1 MSAGGE
7 SLLQCGCS
15 KKSLQK
21 SKWRVWA
28 HSGCCKPLCCPQDLC
43 QLFLQKGK
51 NGPPLPCKE
60 CFQQLVCPF
69 CLWVSK
75 QLFWEWWLNVY
86 AKTAESELAHFFCF
100 VPSMVTI
107 GLIFTR
113 SPHLHTQMQSELSM
127 AQELHVSWF
136 LFQCLMM
143 THRVPHSRCRV
154 TSPVPTIPQ
163 NEQSWFFSSMVMQL
177 TLGNL
182 VPISPSTLFICV
194 TVRICSWHDKHRNQ
208 TKGVGNN
215 NGEQLNVDIPSFASF
230 VGWFPYMS
238 VRSCMMLHNFDKE
251 LSRFVHWVHWDSPSH
266 IML

>member
-1 MSAGGE
+1 MFPTACLPIL
-7 SLLQCGCS
+7 SLGLQTG
-15 KKSLQK
+15 
-21 SKWRVWA
+21 
-28 HSGCCKPLCCPQDLC
+28 
-43 QLFLQKGK
+43 LFL
-51 NGPPLPCKE
+51 
-60 CFQQLVCPF
+60 
-69 CLWVSK
+69 
-75 QLFWEWWLNVY
+75 EWWLNVY
-86 AKTAESELAHFFCF
+86 VKTAESELAHFFCF

-163 NEQSWFFSSMVMQL
+163 NEQSWFFSSMVML
-177 TLGNL
+177 LALGNL

-194 TVRICSWHDKHRNQ
+194 TVRTCSWHDKHRNQ

-215 NGEQLNVDIPSFASF
+215 NCEQLNVDIPSFASF

-251 LSRFVHWVHWDSPSH
+251 LSRFVHWVHWDSSSH